1 MQSDIV
7 KQKIKEFLEKTTLH
21 MGVLSVAD
29 DDDTN
34 ALWFSIETNEPHL
47 FIGKNGETL
56 QALNHLARK
65 IAEKHLLGTETFT
78 EIIVDVN
85 EYQNKKIDS
94 LKAIAHM
101 MAERARFFKSSVDVE
116 PMSAYDRKI
125 IHSYLSSK
133 NDIVT
138 ESVGEGMSRH
148 IVIKYVEN
156 KPL

>member
-21 MGVLSVAD
+21 MGVLSVTD

-85 EYQNKKIDS
+85 EYQKK
-94 LKAIAHM
+94 
-101 MAERARFFKSSVDVE
+101 KST
-116 PMSAYDRKI
+116 A
-125 IHSYLSSK
+125 
-133 NDIVT
+133 
-138 ESVGEGMSRH
+138 
-148 IVIKYVEN
+148 
-156 KPL
+156 